1 MKKFNVGLF
10 VQETRSIDVE
20 AESQE
25 DAEQKVRD
33 IIAKAGTEEDDAIQ
47 LYNESDT
54 TLEVREIEVF
64 ADKRLIVFDSP
75 EDMYLSPEEMEE
87 LRKQGDIPLLDL
99 KNGEVE

>member
-25 DAEQKVRD
+25 DAEEKVRD
-33 IIAKAGTEEDDAIQ
+33 MLVESGTEEDDMIQ

-54 TLEVREIEVF
+54 KLEIREIEVF
-64 ADKRLIVFDSP
+64 ADKKLIFFDAP
-75 EDMYLSPEEMEE
+75 EDLYAPPEDIKE
-87 LRKQGDIPLLDL
+87 LLEAGDVPEIEL
-99 KNGEVE
+99 KDMDVE